1 MRPGAGYK
9 RASMQLPE
17 RSDPDRIF
25 AAFLDGVAAQGLELY
40 PAQEQ
45 AVLELMAGKHV
56 VLATPTGSGKSLV
69 ALALEFKALAEGKR
83 AYYTCPIKALVSEK
97 FFALCRELGAENI
110 GMVTGDA
117 SINPDAKVVCC
128 TAEILSNLAL
138 REGSAADIAY
148 VIMDEFHYYGD
159 RDRGVA
165 WQIPLLM
172 LPQATFLLM
181 SATLGDTSVIEK
193 SLEDL
198 TGREVAVVRGNERPV
213 PLDFV
218 YSEDPLHEAIEKLI
232 ARGEA
237 PIYLVNFTQRDA
249 AEQAQNLLSVDFS
262 TREEK
267 AKIADIIRGF
277 RFDTPYGKDIQR
289 FIKHGVGLHHAGLL
303 PKYRLLV
310 EQLAQHGALKVVSG
324 TDTLGVGVNV
334 PIRTVLFSGLAKFD
348 GQKMTLLS
356 VRDFKQVA
364 GRAGRRG
371 FDTRGTVVCQAP
383 EHVIENR
390 KIEAKGKK
398 LPKKKPP
405 PNFVP
410 WDENTFKQLIT
421 RDPEPLESRFI
432 VTHAM
437 LLNLLQ
443 QPDAGYRRLAELI
456 ARSHE
461 RPSMKTR
468 HRRRAR
474 ELFRSLR
481 SAGIVSVVRNRL
493 TRARVVV
500 NEELQRNFSLNQTL
514 SLFLLDALE
523 GLDPSA
529 ETYGLDVVSVV
540 ESILESPRMIL
551 MKQVDRLKTER
562 MAEMKAAGMEYNER
576 IEELD
581 KVEHVKPLADMIY
594 ARYNEFEQKHP
605 WAQQDDVRPKS
616 IAREMYENIATFHE
630 YVRDYGLER
639 SEGVVLRYLSDFYRT
654 LIQNVPTK
662 YVDDRVHEI
671 GVYFRGVLER
681 VDDSLVSEWEQLV
694 APTTEVAQET
704 PAVAPKRFDPRRDPK
719 AFRARVRAEMHQ
731 IVKALATRR
740 HAEVLEIV
748 RPSDAWTEQAIASA
762 MAPFWQEYTRLR
774 FDHEAR
780 LPSRTII
787 TEEAGNYR
795 VRQILATDA
804 VAIETADGEDQ
815 GSQDDW
821 FIEATIDG
829 AALQEDDSR
838 LLTLERIGV

>member
-1 MRPGAGYK
+1 MR
-9 RASMQLPE
+9 LPE
-17 RSDPDRIF
+17 RSDPDSIF

-40 PAQEQ
+40 TAQEQ
-45 AVLELMAGKHV
+45 AILELMAGKHV
-56 VLATPTGSGKSLV
+56 ILATPTGSGKSLV

-97 FFALCRELGAENI
+97 FFALCRELGAENV

-117 SINPDAKVVCC
+117 SINPDAKVICC
-128 TAEILSNLAL
+128 TAEILSNLTL
-138 REGSAADIAY
+138 REAGTADIAY

-165 WQIPLLM
+165 WQVPLLM

-181 SATLGDTSVIEK
+181 SATLGDTSVIER

-218 YSEDPLHEAIEKLI
+218 YSEDPLHETIQKLI
-232 ARGEA
+232 TRGEA

-249 AEQAQNLLSVDFS
+249 AEQAQNLLSIDFS
-262 TREEK
+262 SKDDK
-267 AKIADIIRGF
+267 ARIAEITRGF

-310 EQLAQHGALKVVSG
+310 EQLAQQGALKVVSG

-334 PIRTVLFSGLAKFD
+334 PIRTVLFTGLAKFD

-383 EHVIENR
+383 EHIIENR

-398 LPKKKPP
+398 LPKKKAP

-421 RDPEPLESRFI
+421 RDPEPLESRFN
-432 VTHAM
+432 VTHSM
-437 LLNLLQ
+437 LLTLLQ
-443 QPDAGYRRLAELI
+443 QPEAGYRRLAELVL
-456 ARSHE
+456 RSHE
-461 RPSMKTR
+461 RPTMKTR
-468 HRRRAR
+468 HRKRAR

-481 SAGIVSVVRNRL
+481 SSGIVSVVRNRL

-514 SLFLLDALE
+514 SLFLLDALD

-540 ESILESPRMIL
+540 ESILESPRMIIL
-551 MKQVDRLKTER
+551 KQVDKAKTARL
-562 MAEMKAAGMEYNER
+562 AELKASGVEYNER
-576 IEELD
+576 MEELE
-581 KVEHVKPLADMIY
+581 KVEHPKPLADMIY
-594 ARYNEFEQKHP
+594 YRYNEFEQKHP
-605 WAQQDDVRPKS
+605 WAGQDDVRPKS
-616 IAREMYENIATFHE
+616 IAREMYENISTFHDYIRE
-630 YVRDYGLER
+630 YDLER
-639 SEGVVLRYLSDFYRT
+639 SEGVLLRYLSDFYRT
-654 LIQNVPTK
+654 LMQNVPTK

-681 VDDSLVSEWEQLV
+681 VDDSLVREWEQLV
-694 APTTEVAQET
+694 APSAEVEET
-704 PAVAPKRFDPRRDPK
+704 PTQQQAPKRFDPRRDPK
-719 AFRARVRAEMHQ
+719 GFRARVRAEMHQ
-731 IVKALATRR
+731 IVKALSKRGYAQ
-740 HAEVLEIV
+740 VLEIV
-748 RPSDAWTEQAIASA
+748 RPSERWTEHAIAQA
-762 MAPFWQEYTRLR
+762 FEPFWAEHRRLR

-780 LPSRTII
+780 LPSRTTIV
-787 TEEAGNYR
+787 EEDGGTFR

-804 VAIETADGEDQ
+804 VAVESADGEEQ

-821 FIEATIDG
+821 FIEATIDLAG
-829 AALQEDDSR
+829 LLEDDSR
-838 LLTLERIGV
+838 LLTLEKIGV